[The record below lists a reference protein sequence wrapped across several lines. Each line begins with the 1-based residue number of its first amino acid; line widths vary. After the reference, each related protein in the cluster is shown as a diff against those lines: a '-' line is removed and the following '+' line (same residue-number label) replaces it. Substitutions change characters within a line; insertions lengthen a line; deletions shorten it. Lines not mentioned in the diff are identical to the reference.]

1 MHSTVAISDFLRY
14 LRFEKRMSTHTI
26 TAYANDLNQL
36 FTYLM
41 EHYTIEIVEVIKLFH
56 LRSWLAN
63 LKEHKNTETTLKRK
77 ASAAKSFFK
86 YLQKNSVVENNPAKQ
101 LVVPKAGKRL
111 PVFLEEQE
119 TEKITDHLNFEDG
132 FKGLTERLII
142 EILYQTGIRRAEL
155 AQLKESDIEIE
166 RTQIKV
172 LGKRNKERLVPLN
185 GSLLIDIKNYVSE
198 KRKLQNFSEEKLLI
212 MKSGS
217 PVNEQYIYRTV
228 NKHLN
233 AITTLTKK
241 SPHVL
246 RHTFATQLSN
256 NGAELNAI
264 KDLLGHSSLAATQ
277 VYTHTNIEQLK
288 EVYRKAHPKS

>member
-26 TAYANDLNQL
+26 SAYANDLNQL

-212 MKSGS
+212 MKSGN